1 MNLTVLVAPVAS
13 VALLF
18 GSIGVATL
26 TGDWVTSGRQQVV
39 AGQALTVDD
48 LKGWM
53 TLQQAADGLGL
64 PVGSLIALV
73 GAPDGVLTPATAFKD
88 VEGLVPG
95 FELTAF
101 RDQLTALLAGGAA
114 ASAEPSATPQ
124 PAPAPTPTHTP
135 SPASG
140 STQSVTG
147 QSTLTQVATAAGVDV
162 ADLVRESG
170 LPADVDVDRT
180 LKDLRDTIPGFEIQ
194 QVRDALTRL
203 G

>member
-1 MNLTVLVAPVAS
+1 M
-13 VALLF
+13 
-18 GSIGVATL
+18 
-26 TGDWVTSGRQQVV
+26 
-39 AGQALTVDD
+39 
-48 LKGWM
+48 
-53 TLQQAADGLGL
+53 
-64 PVGSLIALV
+64 
-73 GAPDGVLTPATAFKD
+73 LTPATAFKD

-95 FELTAF
+95 FELTSF
-101 RDQLTALLAGGAA
+101 RDQLTVLLAGGAA

-135 SPASG
+135 SPAAG